1 MPNFSD
7 YDALFNESDDLFAP
21 EPARSQT
28 RGYLRRS
35 STGRSSPRQSTSS
48 YTAKPLGT
56 ASESN
61 VIPVSVAINR
71 MQGLLGNMFAGLW
84 ISGEVSEI
92 SRPVSGHVYFTIKEG
107 DAQIACV
114 YFRGQAARHPAD
126 FRIGDRVEVASE
138 PDIYPKSGRLQ
149 LRVSDWRHA
158 GMGELYEAYLRLKK
172 KLNDEGLFRAD
183 RKRPLPTFIRRAAV
197 VTSAQAAALQ
207 DVIRTVK
214 RRTPWIRLTLI
225 PALVQG
231 REAPETLSRAL
242 RRADRLDVDVVLLVR
257 GGGSFE
263 DLNGFNDE
271 GLVRTVASMVKP
283 VIAGIGHETD
293 ETLASLAADCN
304 TSTPTAAAEHLGEDK
319 DVWIEKID
327 DLADELYESLD
338 RYLLNREQALDEES
352 AALTNWMRIALERK
366 GTDLKSEGTRL
377 TLLSRSALKEAEAAL
392 KNVNLTQTVRT
403 ALRQKEAR
411 VDWCAR
417 SFTPPALLDR
427 REDDLLRAERNL
439 RRAMTEKLRREEER
453 VLFCAR
459 TFRSPDDAL
468 RSHMERMARAAQSLR
483 LRVGDKVAKSWREA
497 DRAASRFLPI
507 ADREIG
513 RKERE
518 LLRVVRH
525 LPDPLRRLS
534 EYDRRLLQIS
544 QTLAA
549 LDPERPLA
557 CGYALVSKNGET
569 VMRAGELKAGDRIEL
584 TFADNKREA
593 DIV

>member
-7 YDALFNESDDLFAP
+7 YDALFYESDDLFAP
-21 EPARSQT
+21 EPARSQA
-28 RGYLRRS
+28 RGYQRRPA
-35 STGRSSPRQSTSS
+35 TGWSSPRQSTS
-48 YTAKPLGT
+48 YTAKSAKTVPEG
-56 ASESN
+56 N
-61 VIPVSVAINR
+61 VISVSTAIIR
-71 MQGLLGNMFAGLW
+71 MQGVLGNMFAGLW

-107 DAQIACV
+107 ESQIACV
-114 YFRGQAARHPAD
+114 CFRGQALRHPAN
-126 FRIGDRVEVASE
+126 FKIGDRVEIAAA

-172 KLNDEGLFRAD
+172 KLTDEGLFRAE
-183 RKRPLPTFIRRAAV
+183 RKRRLPTFIRRAAV

-214 RRTPWIRLTLI
+214 RRTPWIRLTLV

-231 REAPETLSRAL
+231 RDAPETLSRAL
-242 RRADRLDVDVVLLVR
+242 RCADRLDVDVVLLVR

-304 TSTPTAAAEHLGEDK
+304 TSTPTAAAEHLGDDRE
-319 DVWIEKID
+319 VLLEKID

-352 AALTNWMRIALERK
+352 AALTNWMHIALERK
-366 GTDLKSEGTRL
+366 DTKLKSEGTRL
-377 TLLSRSALKEAEAAL
+377 TLLSRSALKEADAAL
-392 KNVNLTQTVRT
+392 RNVHLTQTVFT

-411 VDWCAR
+411 LDWCAR
-417 SFTPPALLDR
+417 SLTALTLVDR
-427 REDDLLRAERNL
+427 CEADLLRAEKDL
-439 RRAMTEKLRREEER
+439 RRAMTDKLRRDEER
-453 VLFCAR
+453 MLFCSR

-468 RSHMERMARAAQSLR
+468 RSHTERMARAAQGLR
-483 LRVGDKVAKSWREA
+483 LRVSDKVAKSWQET

-513 RKERE
+513 RKERD
-518 LLRVVRH
+518 LLRIARH

-534 EYDRRLLQIS
+534 EYDLRLSLIR

-549 LDPERPLA
+549 LDPKRPLT

-569 VMRAGELKAGDRIEL
+569 VVRAEELNVGDRIEL
-584 TFADNKREA
+584 IFADDKLDA
-593 DIV
+593 KIV